1 MVSFIWEIIPAF
13 LLIFVLIFAILQKS
27 KILGSDKKQIDALI
41 ALAIALIFITVPVTR
56 GIVVNLM
63 PWLAVGVTVILVFL
77 ILYGFVAGDLTNAPN
92 WMKVTFGILSG
103 VFVLGLV
110 LYFTGLGK
118 ILNDLSSGGLLANIV
133 ILVIIGAGIAIALSS
148 GKK

>member
-77 ILYGFVAGDLTNAPN
+77 I
-92 WMKVTFGILSG
+92 FG
-103 VFVLGLV
+103 
-110 LYFTGLGK
+110 T
-118 ILNDLSSGGLLANIV
+118 
-133 ILVIIGAGIAIALSS
+133 
-148 GKK
+148 